1 MAKMFDMTGRRGMN
15 AAQYAPYLDD
25 ILSGK
30 RSIKQLAT
38 QLGVKEKTV
47 EHRLREREK
56 QLVADAL
63 PPEGLDA
70 AIVGTVFWVSLD
82 RKTWRIAEA
91 DGAGGFTGVGW
102 SVKNGALYQSKAA
115 AVPGVPDKRWRSK

>member
-25 ILSGK
+25 ILSGR
-30 RSIKQLAT
+30 RSVKQLAA
-38 QLGVKEKTV
+38 QLGVEEKTV
-47 EHRLREREK
+47 ENRLREREK
-56 QLVADAL
+56 QLAAEAL
-63 PPEGLDA
+63 PPVGIEA

-82 RKTWRIAEA
+82 RKTWRVAEA
-91 DGAGGFTGVGW
+91 DGAGGFVGIGW

-115 AVPGVPDKRWRSK
+115 SVPSVPDKLWKAK

>member
-25 ILSGK
+25 ILSGR
-30 RSIKQLAT
+30 RSVKQLAA
-38 QLGVKEKTV
+38 QLGVEEKTV

-56 QLVADAL
+56 HLEAEAL
-63 PPEGLDA
+63 PLVGLDA

-91 DGAGGFTGVGW
+91 DGNGGLTGVGW

-115 AVPGVPDKRWRSK
+115 VVPNAPDKRWKAK

>member
-1 MAKMFDMTGRRGMN
+1 MN

-30 RSIKQLAT
+30 RSVKQLAA
-38 QLGVKEKTV
+38 QLGVEEKTV

-56 QLVADAL
+56 QLAAEAQRSTCPEVA
-63 PPEGLDA
+63 
-70 AIVGTVFWVSLD
+70 IIGTVFWVSLD

-91 DGAGGFTGVGW
+91 DGAGGFVGIGW

-115 AVPGVPDKRWRSK
+115 SVPNTPDKRWKAK

>member
-1 MAKMFDMTGRRGMN
+1 MGRMFDMSGRRGMN

-25 ILSGK
+25 ILSGR
-30 RSIKQLAT
+30 RSVKQLAA
-38 QLGVKEKTV
+38 QLGVEEKTV
-47 EHRLREREK
+47 EIRLREREK
-56 QLVADAL
+56 QLEAGAF

-91 DGAGGFTGVGW
+91 DGAGGFVGIGW
-102 SVKNGALYQSKAA
+102 SVKNGSLYQSKAA
-115 AVPGVPDKRWRSK
+115 SEPSTPDKRWKAK

>member
-25 ILSGK
+25 ILSGR
-30 RSIKQLAT
+30 RSVKQLAA
-38 QLGVKEKTV
+38 QLGVEEKTV
-47 EHRLREREK
+47 ENRLREREK
-56 QLVADAL
+56 QLAAEAL
-63 PPEGLDA
+63 PPVGIEA

-82 RKTWRIAEA
+82 RKTWRVAEA
-91 DGAGGFTGVGW
+91 DGAGGFVGIGW

-115 AVPGVPDKRWRSK
+115 SVPSVPDKLWRAK